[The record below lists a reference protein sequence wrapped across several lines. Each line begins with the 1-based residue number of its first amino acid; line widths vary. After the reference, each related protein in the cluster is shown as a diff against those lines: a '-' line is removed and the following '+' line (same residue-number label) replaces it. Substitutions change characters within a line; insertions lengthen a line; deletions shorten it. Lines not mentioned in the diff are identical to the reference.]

1 MTDQDKVFKLANDER
16 YFTQVYNEHKDY
28 SLRFLRKMYND
39 DDLLKD
45 IYQDAT
51 IVLYEN
57 AKKSNFKLTCSIQT
71 YLNSIC
77 RNRLLSLRRNKVN
90 TLVNA
95 DDFDPNI
102 SDWFVEE
109 KYDEEKEERFTAIEK
124 ALEKMKEA
132 GGQCYEI
139 LKRFFYQKQQ
149 MEQIAVDLN
158 YTNGDN
164 VKNQKSRCQK
174 KLKELVLEN
183 YESI

>member
-77 RNRLLSLRRNKVN
+77 RNRLLVLRRNKVKPII
-90 TLVNA
+90 VSEE
-95 DDFDPNI
+95 FDPNI

-109 KYDEEKEERFTAIEK
+109 KYDEEKEERLTAIEK

-132 GGQCYEI
+132 GSQCYQI
-139 LKRFFYQKQQ
+139 LKMQYYERFSMDK
-149 MEQIAVDLN
+149 IAKLLGLAN
-158 YTNGDN
+158 ARSS
-164 VKNQKSRCQK
+164 KSQASKCRS
-174 KLKELVLEN
+174 KLKELHSQLTN
-183 YESI
+183 

>member
-102 SDWFVEE
+102 LDWFVEE
-109 KYDEEKEERFTAIEK
+109 KYDEVKEARLTAIEK

-132 GGQCYEI
+132 GGQCYQI
-139 LKRFFYQKQQ
+139 LKMQYYESFK
-149 MEQIAVDLN
+149 MDKIAQILGMRN
-158 YTNGDN
+158 KDN
-164 VKNQKSRCQK
+164 SKSQASKCRSKLK
-174 KLKELVLEN
+174 KLLSHLMN
-183 YESI
+183 

>member
-1 MTDQDKVFKLANDER
+1 MTDQDKVYKLATDER

-28 SLRFLRKMYND
+28 SLRFLRKMYGD

-57 AKKSNFKLTCSIQT
+57 SKKTNFKLTCSIQT

-77 RNRLLSLRRNKVN
+77 RNRLLTLRRNNVN
-90 TLVNA
+90 VLVNS

-102 SDWFVEE
+102 TDWFEE
-109 KYDEEKEERFTAIEK
+109 FDQDKETRLSAIENALTILK
-124 ALEKMKEA
+124 AKGEK
-132 GGQCYEI
+132 CYEI
-139 LKRFFYQKQQ
+139 LKRFFFQKQS
-149 MEQIAVDLN
+149 MDQIAVELN

>member
-1 MTDQDKVFKLANDER
+1 MTDQDKVYKLANDER

-57 AKKSNFKLTCSIQT
+57 SKKPNFTLTCSIQT

-77 RNRLLSLRRNKVN
+77 RNRLLTLRRNKVN

-95 DDFDPNI
+95 DDFDPNV
-102 SDWFVEE
+102 SDWFD
-109 KYDEEKEERFTAIEK
+109 DEEYNEVKEERLTAIEN
-124 ALEKMKEA
+124 ALLKLKEA
-132 GGQCYEI
+132 GGQCYQI
-139 LKRFFYQKQQ
+139 LKMQYYERFSMGK
-149 MEQIAVDLN
+149 IAQLL
-158 YTNGDN
+158 GM
-164 VKNQKSRCQK
+164 KNEDSAKSQASKCRS
-174 KLKELVLEN
+174 KLKKSVL
-183 YESI
+183 I

>member
-57 AKKSNFKLTCSIQT
+57 AKKSNFTLTCSIQT

-77 RNRLLSLRRNKVN
+77 RNRLLTLRRNKVN

-109 KYDEEKEERFTAIEK
+109 NYDEVKEARLTAIEK

-132 GGQCYEI
+132 GGQCYQI
-139 LKRFFYQKQQ
+139 LKMQYFERFSMDK
-149 MEQIAVDLN
+149 IAKLLGMAN
-158 YTNGDN
+158 ARSS
-164 VKNQKSRCQK
+164 KSQASKCRS
-174 KLKELVLEN
+174 KLKESLSHLTN
-183 YESI
+183 

>member
-1 MTDQDKVFKLANDER
+1 MTDQDKVYKLANDER
-16 YFTQVYNEHKDY
+16 YFSQVYNEYKDY

-109 KYDEEKEERFTAIEK
+109 KYDEEKEERLTAIEN
-124 ALEKMKEA
+124 ALIKLKEA
-132 GGQCYEI
+132 GGQCYQI
-139 LKRFFYQKQQ
+139 LKMQYYERISMGK
-149 MEQIAVDLN
+149 IARIL
-158 YTNGDN
+158 GM
-164 VKNQKSRCQK
+164 KNEDSAKSQASKCRS
-174 KLKELVLEN
+174 KLKKSVL
-183 YESI
+183 I

>member
-28 SLRFLRKMYND
+28 SLRFLRKMYSD

-57 AKKSNFKLTCSIQT
+57 SKKPNFKLTCSIQT

-77 RNRLLSLRRNKVN
+77 RNRLLVLRRNKVKPII
-90 TLVNA
+90 VSEE
-95 DDFDPNI
+95 FDPNI

-109 KYDEEKEERFTAIEK
+109 KYDEEKEERLTAIEK

-132 GGQCYEI
+132 GSQCYQI
-139 LKRFFYQKQQ
+139 LKMQYYERFSMDK
-149 MEQIAVDLN
+149 IAKLLGLAN
-158 YTNGDN
+158 ALSS
-164 VKNQKSRCQK
+164 KSQASKCRS
-174 KLKELVLEN
+174 KLKELHAQLTN
-183 YESI
+183 

>member
-1 MTDQDKVFKLANDER
+1 MTDQDKVYKLANDER

-57 AKKSNFKLTCSIQT
+57 SKKPNFTLTCSIQT

-77 RNRLLSLRRNKVN
+77 RNRLLTLRRNKVN

-95 DDFDPNI
+95 DDFDPNV
-102 SDWFVEE
+102 SDWFD
-109 KYDEEKEERFTAIEK
+109 DEEYNEVKEERLTAIEN
-124 ALEKMKEA
+124 ALLKLKET
-132 GGQCYEI
+132 GGQCYQI
-139 LKRFFYQKQQ
+139 LKMQYYERFSMGK
-149 MEQIAVDLN
+149 IAQLL
-158 YTNGDN
+158 GM
-164 VKNQKSRCQK
+164 KNEDSAKSQASKCRS
-174 KLKELVLEN
+174 KLKKSVL
-183 YESI
+183 I